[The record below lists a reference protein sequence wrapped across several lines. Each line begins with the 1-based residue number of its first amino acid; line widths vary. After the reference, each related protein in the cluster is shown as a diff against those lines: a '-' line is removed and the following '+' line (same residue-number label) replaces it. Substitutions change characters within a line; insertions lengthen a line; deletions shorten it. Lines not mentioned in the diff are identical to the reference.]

1 MSRKAAASVPKTKRN
16 VQKVFEQR
24 AVSDPSLTS
33 HIRSQHF
40 ETDFGALQD
49 RIQGAVQR
57 ERNSRHG
64 RRHAPEVDRPPLDG
78 LTGHGEAVKSMADR
92 SLVT

>member
-1 MSRKAAASVPKTKRN
+1 MERYVQLEN

-64 RRHAPEVDRPPLDG
+64 RRHAPEVDRRLRETSP
-78 LTGHGEAVKSMADR
+78 R
-92 SLVT
+92 STCLPSTA

>member
-1 MSRKAAASVPKTKRN
+1 M
-16 VQKVFEQR
+16 QKVFEQR

-64 RRHAPEVDRPPLDG
+64 RRHAPEVDRRLRETSPRSTG
-78 LTGHGEAVKSMADR
+78 LPSTA
-92 SLVT
+92 